1 MARKQTKSPTRSD
14 RVSAVS
20 PALIEDIRQII
31 GEARRTVATTVNA
44 GLTLLYWRIGK
55 RIVDEVL
62 GKERA
67 AYGQQIVVSVARQL
81 VQEYGPSFGE
91 KNLRRMMQF
100 AEVFSEEEI
109 VVSLIRQLS
118 WTHFIALLPIKN
130 PLQRDFYAELCR
142 VEGWSVSRL
151 RQKIDSMLFERTALS
166 RKPEKLARKE
176 LTALRADGR
185 WMPDMVFRDPYILDF
200 LNLSDS
206 YSERD
211 LETAILRD
219 IEAFLLEMGG
229 GFSFVTRQKRMV
241 IDGEDH
247 TLDLLFYHRRL
258 RRLVAVELKLG
269 KFKAAY
275 KGQMELYLRWLE
287 ENEQESSEE
296 SPLGLIL
303 CAEGGHESIALLRL
317 DQAGIRVGQYLTELP
332 PKEILERKLHESIA
346 LSRALLESRTERQGR
361 KETTRKHKAKAKR

>member
-1 MARKQTKSPTRSD
+1 MTRKLTKPVAKKPM
-14 RVSAVS
+14 VSTAP
-20 PALIEDIRQII
+20 PALIADLRELIA
-31 GEARRTVATTVNA
+31 EARQSVAATVNA
-44 GLTLLYWRIGK
+44 ELTLLYWRIGK
-55 RIVDEVL
+55 RIVNEVL
-62 GKERA
+62 GQERA
-67 AYGQQIVVSVARQL
+67 AYGQQIVVSLARQL
-81 VQEYGPSFGE
+81 VDEHGPSFGE

-100 AEVFSEEEI
+100 AVVFPKEEI

-118 WTHFIALLPIKN
+118 WTHFTALLPIKN

-142 VEGWSVSRL
+142 AEGWSVSRL
-151 RQKIDSMLFERTALS
+151 RQKIDSMLFERTAVS
-166 RKPEKLARKE
+166 RKPEELARKE
-176 LTALRADGR
+176 LDALRNDDQ

-200 LNLSDS
+200 LKLSDS

-211 LETAILRD
+211 LEAAILRD
-219 IEAFLLEMGG
+219 IEAFLLEMGT

-287 ENEQESSEE
+287 ENEQESAEE

-303 CAEGGHESIALLRL
+303 CAEGGQESIALLRL

-332 PKEILERKLHESIA
+332 PKKVLERKLHESIA
-346 LSRALLESRTERQGR
+346 LSRALLESRSKRQAR
-361 KETTRKHKAKAKR
+361 KNSMTS